1 MVDRILNRPSNNYI
15 FTGSRLRAGNNNSD
29 ARLRLSTAN
38 NESII
43 DLCNNGNVDI
53 SASSVFINGLKV
65 VTTSNGDA
73 TSLTSLQLAQNLDV
87 SGLISSDGGIRIGSG
102 VFGGTITKSSTIH
115 EIVIDPFGIDG
126 STSTSQDLSWI
137 QLGQDIDGEAPTD
150 YFGSAVSINATG
162 TIVAIGATQ
171 NAGIGTYSGY
181 VRIYQYNNNA
191 NDPSWIQM
199 GQDIDGEAPKD
210 GYGFSVSLNDTGNIV
225 AIGAPY
231 NNENGTYSGHIR
243 IYQYNNNANDP
254 SWIQMGPDI
263 NGETTYTYAGHSISL
278 NATGNIVAT
287 GGPYNSGNGNHSGHV
302 RVYQYNNNVNDPSWI
317 QMGQDIDGEA
327 PNDNSGYSNSI
338 SLNATGNILAIGAP
352 YNDGG
357 GENSGHVRVYQY
369 NNNVNDP
376 SWIKL
381 GPDING
387 AASNFQA
394 GYVSL
399 NAPGTILAIGAP
411 GIGKVKM
418 YQYNNNANDP
428 SWIQL
433 GPDING
439 EALNDYSGRYISLN
453 DAGNILAIG
462 APYNNGINGG
472 YSGHVR
478 VYQYN
483 NNVNDP
489 SWIRIGQDIDGKVS
503 GDYAARV
510 SLNAA
515 GNIVIIGGPYNDG
528 NGDNAGYVRIYKLQE
543 PVSAVTDASGQ
554 VVIMGDLVVRGNTT
568 TIYSTNIDI
577 SDVLLTLAS
586 GSTTTLKSNNAG
598 FRLGDGYASLLYDSS
613 ENRWKTNI
621 GLNISGGLTGNS
633 GINFNGNMLPL
644 NNVSRLP
651 VTFNTFAC
659 VTLPLRQDLLY
670 GNANAN
676 TWMDASG
683 YVVGTQVLSNYSYIK
698 IDLKVA
704 YTSSPEA
711 YQTLGFRVLRGA
723 TDGSSI
729 NYSSTPVFSDISLG
743 SNTGITSNNIY
754 NGIYYDNLNGA
765 LLTNNTL
772 YYKLQFR
779 RDCPS
784 TTTISRPF
792 GIRGSTGNYFAI
804 QELYNLISSNN
815 SNIIIDNP
823 NLIIDYANST
833 ITQFG
838 LDILGEADTTYA
850 GYNVALSEDGTI
862 MAISAPNN
870 NGTGTLRGS
879 TRIYQYNNIDISW
892 VQLGPDIDGE
902 ADNDQQ
908 TNVKLSKDGTIVAV
922 SSFANSG
929 TGSVR
934 VFKYNAIDISWI
946 KQGQDIDGTG
956 AGDEFAK
963 SFSLSA
969 NGKIIAIGATLN
981 DTSYNNA
988 GQVVVYSYN
997 DVSWNKIG
1005 TFNGFGPDAMTGESV
1020 SLSSSGTILA
1030 ISSLPPETSSS
1041 FPRVNIYELSNNV
1054 WSPKGPTIFA
1064 PYASN
1069 MSGSRYGKIIELS
1082 SDGTIIAINDRFQ
1095 QNTNYGRVLVYK
1107 YTSIDNSWNKLGSD
1121 VSGAV
1126 VTQNASIDP
1135 YIALSADGTIMAV
1148 GYVSDSTY
1156 KGLVRLYKFTN
1167 NNWVKIGSDLI
1178 GDSTYS
1184 YFGISLALS
1193 SNGSILAV
1201 GNPLNSP
1208 SNSGLVRTYNLNYAY
1223 INSNLIIDYA
1233 NSTFS
1238 PLGQDLS
1245 GELSIEGEPELNFF
1259 GYSVALSEDG
1269 TIMGITAPL
1278 NNGTGTLQGSS
1289 RIYKYNDTSWVQ
1301 LGQDID
1307 GENDFEYQDIIKIS
1321 SNGTIVAISSPTNS
1335 NSRGSVRIFKY
1346 TNDTSWVQQGL
1357 DIDGTLDD
1365 DLFGYSISLSGNG
1378 TILAIGAPNNDSSY
1392 NNAGQV
1398 HVYSYIENI
1407 NSWNLIRTFN
1417 GFGVHCKT
1425 GTSVS
1430 LSSSGTILAISSPFP
1445 NNYSDFAQMPRV
1457 DIYELSNN
1465 VWSPKGPTIY
1475 GSYFGGISKFGT
1487 SIVLSRDGL
1496 VLAINELYN
1505 PSNSNL
1511 GRVLVY
1517 NYNTTDN
1524 SWNKLGSDINIVINS
1539 TGKDLWEDPYIAL
1552 SSDGT
1557 IMALGMA
1564 PSDSTNRGLVR
1575 LYKLI
1580 NSEWIKVGP
1589 DLLGN
1594 TSEGLFGS
1602 GLSLSSDGTILAV
1615 GSPYE
1620 DPIATGFVRTYKLN
1634 YAYT

>member
-15 FTGSRLRAGNNNSD
+15 FTGSRLRAGTNNSD

-137 QLGQDIDGEAPTD
+137 QLGQDIDGEAPND
-150 YFGSAVSINATG
+150 NFGSEVSINAAG
-162 TIVAIGATQ
+162 NIVAIGTIY
-171 NAGIGTYSGY
+171 NDGNGDTAGH

-199 GQDIDGEAPKD
+199 GQDIDGEVAGDK
-210 GYGFSVSLNDTGNIV
+210 SATSISLNAAGTII
-225 AIGAPY
+225 AIGAEG
-231 NNENGTYSGHIR
+231 NDGSDITNTQRGHVR
-243 IYQYNNNANDP
+243 LYQYNNNANDP
-254 SWIQMGPDI
+254 SWIQMGQDI
-263 NGETTYTYAGHSISL
+263 NGEAPGDNSGFSVSL
-278 NATGNIVAT
+278 NATGNIVAI
-287 GGPYNSGNGNHSGHV
+287 GAPINAGNGSYSGHV

-317 QMGQDIDGEA
+317 QMGLDINGEA
-327 PNDNSGYSNSI
+327 AYDYSGYSI
-338 SLNATGNILAIGAP
+338 SLNNTGNILAIGAP
-352 YNDGG
+352 YNDGNG
-357 GENSGHVRVYQY
+357 SNSGHVRIYQY

-376 SWIKL
+376 SWIQL
-381 GPDING
+381 GADINS
-387 AASNFQA
+387 AASFGNA
-394 GYVSL
+394 AYVSL
-399 NAPGTILAIGAP
+399 NAAGTILAIGAP
-411 GIGKVKM
+411 SISRGKVKM

-439 EALNDYSGRYISLN
+439 ETEGNYSGRYISLN

-462 APYNNGINGG
+462 SPYNNGINGE

-478 VYQYN
+478 LYQYN

-489 SWIRIGQDIDGKVS
+489 SWIQMGLDIDGEAAA
-503 GDYAARV
+503 DYAARV

-528 NGDNAGYVRIYKLQE
+528 NGNSAGHVRIYKLQE

-568 TIYSTNIDI
+568 TIFSTIVDI
-577 SDVLLTLAS
+577 SDLLLTLAS
-586 GSTTTLKSNNAG
+586 GSTTALKSNNAG
-598 FRLGDGYASLLYDSS
+598 FQLGDGYASLLYDSS
-613 ENRWKTNI
+613 ANRWKTNI

-633 GINFNGNMLPL
+633 GITFNGNMLPL

-659 VTLPLRQDLLY
+659 VTLPLIQDLLY
-670 GNANAN
+670 GDVSAN

-723 TDGSSI
+723 TDGSGV

-765 LLTNNTL
+765 VLTNNTL

-804 QELYNLISSNN
+804 QELYNLISSNTIIES
-815 SNIIIDNP
+815 SNI
-823 NLIIDYANST
+823 IIDYANST

-838 LDILGEADTTYA
+838 LDILGEADTTYS

-862 MAISAPNN
+862 MAISAPYN

-969 NGKIIAIGATLN
+969 NGKIIAIGATKN

-988 GQVVVYSYN
+988 GQVLVYSYN

-1030 ISSLPPETSSS
+1030 ISSLPPQTSSS

-1064 PYASN
+1064 PYDSIN
-1069 MSGSRYGKIIELS
+1069 GSSRYGKIIELS
-1082 SDGTIIAINDRFQ
+1082 SDGTIIAINDRFT

-1126 VTQNASIDP
+1126 VAQNGSIDP

-1156 KGLVRLYKFTN
+1156 KGLVRLYKFIN

-1184 YFGISLALS
+1184 YFGNSLALS

-1208 SNSGLVRTYNLNYAY
+1208 SNSGLVRTY
-1223 INSNLIIDYA
+1223 
-1233 NSTFS
+1233 
-1238 PLGQDLS
+1238 
-1245 GELSIEGEPELNFF
+1245 
-1259 GYSVALSEDG
+1259 
-1269 TIMGITAPL
+1269 
-1278 NNGTGTLQGSS
+1278 
-1289 RIYKYNDTSWVQ
+1289 
-1301 LGQDID
+1301 
-1307 GENDFEYQDIIKIS
+1307 
-1321 SNGTIVAISSPTNS
+1321 
-1335 NSRGSVRIFKY
+1335 
-1346 TNDTSWVQQGL
+1346 
-1357 DIDGTLDD
+1357 
-1365 DLFGYSISLSGNG
+1365 
-1378 TILAIGAPNNDSSY
+1378 
-1392 NNAGQV
+1392 
-1398 HVYSYIENI
+1398 
-1407 NSWNLIRTFN
+1407 
-1417 GFGVHCKT
+1417 
-1425 GTSVS
+1425 
-1430 LSSSGTILAISSPFP
+1430 
-1445 NNYSDFAQMPRV
+1445 
-1457 DIYELSNN
+1457 
-1465 VWSPKGPTIY
+1465 
-1475 GSYFGGISKFGT
+1475 
-1487 SIVLSRDGL
+1487 
-1496 VLAINELYN
+1496 
-1505 PSNSNL
+1505 
-1511 GRVLVY
+1511 
-1517 NYNTTDN
+1517 
-1524 SWNKLGSDINIVINS
+1524 
-1539 TGKDLWEDPYIAL
+1539 
-1552 SSDGT
+1552 
-1557 IMALGMA
+1557 
-1564 PSDSTNRGLVR
+1564 
-1575 LYKLI
+1575 
-1580 NSEWIKVGP
+1580 
-1589 DLLGN
+1589 
-1594 TSEGLFGS
+1594 
-1602 GLSLSSDGTILAV
+1602 
-1615 GSPYE
+1615 
-1620 DPIATGFVRTYKLN
+1620 KLN

>member
-1 MVDRILNRPSNNYI
+1 MVDKILNRPSNNYV
-15 FTGSRLRAGNNNSD
+15 FTGSTLRAGTNNIDS
-29 ARLRLSTAN
+29 RLRLSSAN
-38 NESII
+38 NEAII

-73 TSLTSLQLAQNLDV
+73 TTLTSLQLAQNLDV
-87 SGLISSDGGIRIGSG
+87 SGIIRSDGGIQIGSG
-102 VFGGTITKSSTIH
+102 VFGGTITKSSNAY

-126 STSTSQDLSWI
+126 SNSSTQ
-137 QLGQDIDGEAPTD
+137 
-150 YFGSAVSINATG
+150 
-162 TIVAIGATQ
+162 
-171 NAGIGTYSGY
+171 
-181 VRIYQYNNNA
+181 
-191 NDPSWIQM
+191 
-199 GQDIDGEAPKD
+199 
-210 GYGFSVSLNDTGNIV
+210 
-225 AIGAPY
+225 
-231 NNENGTYSGHIR
+231 
-243 IYQYNNNANDP
+243 
-254 SWIQMGPDI
+254 
-263 NGETTYTYAGHSISL
+263 
-278 NATGNIVAT
+278 
-287 GGPYNSGNGNHSGHV
+287 
-302 RVYQYNNNVNDPSWI
+302 
-317 QMGQDIDGEA
+317 
-327 PNDNSGYSNSI
+327 
-338 SLNATGNILAIGAP
+338 
-352 YNDGG
+352 
-357 GENSGHVRVYQY
+357 
-369 NNNVNDP
+369 
-376 SWIKL
+376 
-381 GPDING
+381 
-387 AASNFQA
+387 
-394 GYVSL
+394 
-399 NAPGTILAIGAP
+399 
-411 GIGKVKM
+411 
-418 YQYNNNANDP
+418 
-428 SWIQL
+428 
-433 GPDING
+433 
-439 EALNDYSGRYISLN
+439 
-453 DAGNILAIG
+453 
-462 APYNNGINGG
+462 
-472 YSGHVR
+472 
-478 VYQYN
+478 
-483 NNVNDP
+483 
-489 SWIRIGQDIDGKVS
+489 
-503 GDYAARV
+503 
-510 SLNAA
+510 
-515 GNIVIIGGPYNDG
+515 
-528 NGDNAGYVRIYKLQE
+528 
-543 PVSAVTDASGQ
+543 DASGT

-568 TIYSTNIDI
+568 TVFSTNIDI

-586 GSTTTLKSNNAG
+586 GSTSALKSNNAG

-613 ENRWKTNI
+613 ANIWKTNV
-621 GLNISGGLTGNS
+621 GLTISGGLTINNNS

-644 NNVSRLP
+644 NNTSRLP

-670 GNANAN
+670 GDVNANI
-676 TWMDASG
+676 WMDASG

-704 YTSSPEA
+704 YTSSPQA

-723 TDGSSI
+723 TDGSGV

-743 SNTGITSNNIY
+743 SNKGITSNNIY

-765 LLTNNTL
+765 TLTNNTL

-784 TTTISRPF
+784 YTTISRPF

-804 QELYNLISSNN
+804 QELYNLISSNTIIES
-815 SNIIIDNP
+815 SNI
-823 NLIIDYANST
+823 IIDYANST
-833 ITQFG
+833 IIQFG
-838 LDILGEADTTYA
+838 LDILGEADTTYS

-862 MAISAPNN
+862 MAISAPYN

-929 TGSVR
+929 KGSVR

-1082 SDGTIIAINDRFQ
+1082 SDGTIIAINDRFL

-1107 YTSIDNSWNKLGSD
+1107 YTSIDNSWNRLGSD

-1126 VTQNASIDP
+1126 VTQNSSIDP

-1148 GYVSDSTY
+1148 GYVSVTTY
-1156 KGLVRLYKFTN
+1156 KGLVRLYKFIN
-1167 NNWVKIGSDLI
+1167 NDWIKIGNDLI

-1201 GNPLNSP
+1201 GMPVNSP

-1245 GELSIEGEPELNFF
+1245 GELSIEGEAELNFF
-1259 GYSVALSEDG
+1259 GYSIALSEDG
-1269 TIMGITAPL
+1269 TIMGVTAPL

-1307 GENDFEYQDIIKIS
+1307 GENDYEYQDIIKIS
-1321 SNGTIVAISSPTNS
+1321 SNGTIAAISSPYNS

-1357 DIDGTLDD
+1357 DIDGALDS
-1365 DLFGYSISLSGNG
+1365 DLFGFSISLSGNG
-1378 TILAIGAPNNDSSY
+1378 TILAVGAPDNDSSY

-1407 NSWNLIRTFN
+1407 NSWNVIGTFN
-1417 GFGVHCKT
+1417 GFGVDCKT

-1445 NNYSDFAQMPRV
+1445 NNNSDYSQMPRV
-1457 DIYELSNN
+1457 DIYELNNN

-1475 GSYFGGISKFGT
+1475 GSYLGKDSKFGT

-1524 SWNKLGSDINIVINS
+1524 SWNKVGSDINIVINS
-1539 TGKDLWEDPYIAL
+1539 SNIIWDDPFIAL

-1564 PSDSTNRGLVR
+1564 SSDSTDRGLVR

-1602 GLSLSSDGTILAV
+1602 GLSLSSDGTILAI
-1615 GSPYE
+1615 GSPFE
-1620 DPIATGFVRTYKLN
+1620 DPVATGFVRAYKLN
-1634 YAYT
+1634 YAYIT

>member
-1 MVDRILNRPSNNYI
+1 MSDLLFNRPTDNYV
-15 FTGSRLRAGNNNSD
+15 FTGSRLRAGTNNINPG
-29 ARLRLSTAN
+29 LRLSTASN
-38 NESII
+38 QTII

-53 SASSVFINGLKV
+53 SASSIFINRLKV

-73 TSLTSLQLAQNLDV
+73 TSLTSLQLAKNLDV

-126 STSTSQDLSWI
+126 STSTSTSQDLSWI
-137 QLGQDIDGEAPTD
+137 QLGRDIDGEAPTD
-150 YFGSAVSINATG
+150 YFGSAVSINAAG

-171 NAGIGTYSGY
+171 NAGVGTYSGY
-181 VRIYQYNNNA
+181 VRIYQYNNNT

-231 NNENGTYSGHIR
+231 NNGNGTYSGHIR

-254 SWIQMGPDI
+254 SWIQMGSDI
-263 NGETTYTYAGHSISL
+263 NGETTYTYAGYSISL

-287 GGPYNSGNGNHSGHV
+287 GGPYNSGNGNFSGHV

-317 QMGQDIDGEA
+317 QMGQDIDGMA
-327 PNDNSGYSNSI
+327 PNDNSGYSI

-352 YNDGG
+352 YNDVGG
-357 GENSGHVRVYQY
+357 NNSGHVRVYQY

-387 AASNFQA
+387 AASNAQSAF
-394 GYVSL
+394 VSL
-399 NAPGTILAIGAP
+399 NASGTILAIGAP
-411 GIGKVKM
+411 GNGSGKVSI

-433 GPDING
+433 GPHING
-439 EALNDYSGRYISLN
+439 EASNNYSGVYISLN
-453 DAGNILAIG
+453 DAGNIVAIG
-462 APYNNGINGG
+462 APYNNGNGSS
-472 YSGHVR
+472 SGHVR
-478 VYQYN
+478 LYQYN

-489 SWIRIGQDIDGKVS
+489 SWIQMGQDIDGEVS

-586 GSTTTLKSNNAG
+586 GSTSALKSNNAG

-613 ENRWKTNI
+613 ANRWKTNI

-633 GINFNGNMLPL
+633 GIGINFNGNVLPL

-651 VTFNTFAC
+651 ITFNTFAY
-659 VTLPLRQDLLY
+659 VTLPLREDLLY
-670 GNANAN
+670 GDVSTNI
-676 TWMDASG
+676 WMDASG
-683 YVVGTQVLSNYSYIK
+683 YVIGTQVLSNRSYIK
-698 IDLKVA
+698 VDLKVA

-754 NGIYYDNLNGA
+754 NGIYYDNLNGTT
-765 LLTNNTL
+765 LNNNML

-784 TTTISRPF
+784 YTTISRPF

-815 SNIIIDNP
+815 SN
-823 NLIIDYANST
+823 LIIDYANST

-838 LDILGEADTTYA
+838 LDILGEADNTYSGA
-850 GYNVALSEDGTI
+850 NVALSEDGTI
-862 MAISAPNN
+862 MAISAITN
-870 NGTGTLRGS
+870 NGSGTLRGS
-879 TRIYQYNNIDISW
+879 TRIYKYNNIDISW
-892 VQLGPDIDGE
+892 VQLGQDIDGE

-922 SSFANSG
+922 SSYVNSG
-929 TGSVR
+929 KGSVR

-956 AGDEFAK
+956 AGDEFGR

-969 NGKIIAIGATLN
+969 NGKIIAIGATQN

-1005 TFNGFGPDAMTGESV
+1005 TFNGFYENSYTGFSV

-1030 ISSLPPETSSS
+1030 ISTLPPETSSS
-1041 FPRVNIYELSNNV
+1041 FPRVDIYELSNNV
-1054 WSPKGPTIFA
+1054 WSPKGPTIFG

-1069 MSGSRYGKIIELS
+1069 TIGSRYGRIIELS
-1082 SDGTIIAINDRFQ
+1082 SDGTIVAINDRFI

-1121 VSGAV
+1121 VSGGV
-1126 VTQNASIDP
+1126 VAQNEDIDP
-1135 YIALSADGTIMAV
+1135 YLALSADGTIMAV
-1148 GYVSDSTY
+1148 GYVSNNTFT
-1156 KGLVRLYKFTN
+1156 GLVRLYKFTN
-1167 NNWVKIGSDLI
+1167 NNWVKIGNSLI
-1178 GDSTYS
+1178 GDNTQAR
-1184 YFGISLALS
+1184 FGYSLALS
-1193 SNGSILAV
+1193 SSGSILAV
-1201 GNPLNSP
+1201 GNPINSP
-1208 SNSGLVRTYNLNYAY
+1208 SNSGLVRTY
-1223 INSNLIIDYA
+1223 
-1233 NSTFS
+1233 
-1238 PLGQDLS
+1238 
-1245 GELSIEGEPELNFF
+1245 
-1259 GYSVALSEDG
+1259 
-1269 TIMGITAPL
+1269 
-1278 NNGTGTLQGSS
+1278 
-1289 RIYKYNDTSWVQ
+1289 
-1301 LGQDID
+1301 
-1307 GENDFEYQDIIKIS
+1307 
-1321 SNGTIVAISSPTNS
+1321 
-1335 NSRGSVRIFKY
+1335 
-1346 TNDTSWVQQGL
+1346 
-1357 DIDGTLDD
+1357 
-1365 DLFGYSISLSGNG
+1365 
-1378 TILAIGAPNNDSSY
+1378 
-1392 NNAGQV
+1392 
-1398 HVYSYIENI
+1398 
-1407 NSWNLIRTFN
+1407 
-1417 GFGVHCKT
+1417 
-1425 GTSVS
+1425 
-1430 LSSSGTILAISSPFP
+1430 
-1445 NNYSDFAQMPRV
+1445 
-1457 DIYELSNN
+1457 
-1465 VWSPKGPTIY
+1465 
-1475 GSYFGGISKFGT
+1475 
-1487 SIVLSRDGL
+1487 
-1496 VLAINELYN
+1496 
-1505 PSNSNL
+1505 
-1511 GRVLVY
+1511 
-1517 NYNTTDN
+1517 
-1524 SWNKLGSDINIVINS
+1524 
-1539 TGKDLWEDPYIAL
+1539 
-1552 SSDGT
+1552 
-1557 IMALGMA
+1557 
-1564 PSDSTNRGLVR
+1564 
-1575 LYKLI
+1575 
-1580 NSEWIKVGP
+1580 
-1589 DLLGN
+1589 
-1594 TSEGLFGS
+1594 
-1602 GLSLSSDGTILAV
+1602 
-1615 GSPYE
+1615 
-1620 DPIATGFVRTYKLN
+1620 KLN